1 MPIIKSAKKKL
12 KQDRKREGQNLLV
25 KKELKKIIKEFKKN
39 PTSPVLS
46 KLYSTIDEA
55 VKKKIYH
62 KNKGARLKSR
72 LSQLLSVKKE
82 KKPASTSKKVSPK
95 KN

>member
-46 KLYSTIDEA
+46 KLYSTID
-55 VKKKIYH
+55 
-62 KNKGARLKSR
+62 
-72 LSQLLSVKKE
+72 
-82 KKPASTSKKVSPK
+82 
-95 KN
+95 